1 MTDKSTHPKT
11 TPLASHVRM
20 TVMDYLERLND
31 SESDDL
37 YAIVIRE
44 VEKPMI
50 EVTLEHVGHNQ
61 SKAAKILG
69 ISRST
74 LRKKIAQH
82 HIS

>member
-50 EVTLEHVGHNQ
+50 EVTLEHVGYNQ